1 MEVAPVDGLNIA
13 YDGTNPKYPV
23 ASYDDKSVPEAVHQ
37 QQNEKRIWG
46 LRKVTLRLL
55 VALTVSVVVV
65 LTLAIVAG
73 VLLSRNHSKTQG
85 E

>member
-13 YDGTNPKYPV
+13 DDGTNQKYLV
-23 ASYDDKSVPEAVHQ
+23 ASYDDNSVPEAVHQ
-37 QQNEKRIWG
+37 QQKKKRKWG

-55 VALTVSVVVV
+55 VALTVSVIVV
-65 LTLAIVAG
+65 LALAIVAG
-73 VLLSRNHSKTQG
+73 ILLSKNHSKTQG